1 MKLYELS
8 AQYNDFLYLLDNE
21 VEMDEQTIN
30 DTLESIQA
38 SFDDKCESIAL
49 MCKQLAIEAD
59 GIEAEAKS
67 LEARARSKRKTIEHL
82 RDYVAANMRS
92 IGQDRLETSRCK
104 LTFRR
109 SESVSIYDEQR
120 LYCACKA
127 SGIDGLCEKV
137 ESVKFNKAEIKKA
150 LKDGVALDGAIID
163 SKQNLQIK

>member
-120 LYCACKA
+120 LYYACKA